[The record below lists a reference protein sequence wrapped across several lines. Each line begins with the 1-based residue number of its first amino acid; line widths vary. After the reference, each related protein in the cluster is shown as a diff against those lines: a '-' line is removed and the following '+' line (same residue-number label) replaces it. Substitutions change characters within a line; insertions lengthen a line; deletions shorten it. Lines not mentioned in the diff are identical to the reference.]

1 MAVLNVY
8 HKVPLTPVPE
18 WLKALIRRLRFIS
31 GSERVEDAPVNDDQ
45 KEKDVKKVSKTAA
58 TTGQKELVDE
68 SSGILNEVCK
78 ITDKMESHFAGEN
91 LREEWKIVGRVL
103 DRFCFVIFMTMQMI
117 LFIIALARV

>member
-117 LFIIALARV
+117 LFIIAIARV

>member
-45 KEKDVKKVSKTAA
+45 KDKDVKKVSKTAA

-78 ITDKMESHFAGEN
+78 LTDKMESHFAGEN

-117 LFIIALARV
+117 LFIIAIARA

>member
-18 WLKALIRRLRFIS
+18 WLKALIRRLRSIS

-45 KEKDVKKVSKTAA
+45 KEKDVKKDSKTAE
-58 TTGQKELVDE
+58 TIGQKELVDE

-117 LFIIALARV
+117 LFIIAIARV

>member
-103 DRFCFVIFMTMQMI
+103 DRFCFVIFMTIQMI
-117 LFIIALARV
+117 LFIIAIARV